1 MPNTRDS
8 QLINKLTSLSQLDS
22 EYWSFKGKSKRN
34 HCHALIQ
41 YPAMMVPQMQG
52 ALIDAVLGVA
62 PETNSVF
69 DPFVG
74 SGTTLGESLTRG
86 LNFYG
91 NDINPL
97 AILACQVK
105 AGPFFTKALV
115 QKSVSLLERI
125 NRDSKSTIETDFPT
139 LNKWFSSSTQIYLSK
154 IKRAIQQEPSLW
166 ARKVF
171 WLTMSSTIR
180 ATCNS
185 RASTY
190 KLHIKASDNIDNTPP
205 VIEHFANTL
214 NKNIKLLEEQREIL
228 IKNKTLNTNNNARY
242 NGKVFVVNK
251 DIRKDTQLSQKSFN
265 LLISSPPYGDNQT
278 TVPYG
283 QFSYLQLQWIDVNDI
298 DPKIDAK
305 ILSNQNAM
313 DSSSLGGSLK
323 DTNEKTSELCDLSKS
338 FEKCINSVSQ
348 KNPDNIKKIA
358 SFTYDL
364 NEALNPI
371 ASAMQDNSYMIWTLG
386 NRRVSDIEVPLDT
399 ILQELLEA
407 KKCGFVHRIERT
419 IPTKRM
425 ASKNN
430 IAKTMTKESILIMR
444 KL

>member
-8 QLINKLTSLSQLDS
+8 QLINRLTSLSQLDN

-52 ALIDAVLGVA
+52 ALIDAVLSVA
-62 PETNSVF
+62 PETNTVF

-115 QKSVSLLERI
+115 QKSIALLEHI
-125 NRDSKSTIETDFPT
+125 NRDTESSIEADFPT
-139 LNKWFSSSTQIYLSK
+139 LNKWFTLETQINLSK
-154 IKRAIQQEPSLW
+154 IKRAIQKEPSLW

-185 RASTY
+185 RRSTY
-190 KLHIKASDNIDNTPP
+190 KLHIKASSDIGNTPS

-214 NKNIKLLEEQREIL
+214 NKNIKLLEDQKEIL
-228 IKNKTLNTNNNARY
+228 IKNKTLSTNNSARY
-242 NGKVFVVNK
+242 NGTVSIVNK
-251 DIRKDTQLSQKSFN
+251 DIRTDAQLAQASCN

-298 DPKIDAK
+298 DPKIDTK

-323 DTNEKTSELCDLSKS
+323 DANEKTSELCDLSKS

-371 ASAMQDNSYMIWTLG
+371 SSAMQDNSYMIWTLG

-407 KKCGFVHRIERT
+407 KKCSFVHQIKRD
-419 IPTKRM
+419 IPSKRM
-425 ASKNN
+425 ASKND
-430 IAKTMTKESILIMR
+430 KVSTMTKESILIMR